1 MGKHSWNMA
10 SGMFTTN
17 PLIFNRIFTKEEV
30 DEIRKIRL
38 WDLMVNST
46 DINAGDI
53 QRDVFVWRTG
63 DPCPQPMQ
71 LNASELEP
79 CSYLKDYDYFSG
91 SELAFIFVCLF
102 LGFVP
107 IVCASAGYGVVKLQN
122 SKRRKLKIKQDALKN
137 PNSKGSV
144 DKMVAREWLHANHKR
159 LVTVK
164 FGPEPAIY
172 TVDRKGVKLRT
183 FSLKNIDVVTVEESS
198 VCIKSNLTNKT
209 CRSVIIFCRKI
220 ISASGRI
227 F

>member
-1 MGKHSWNMA
+1 MQIAINIDS
-10 SGMFTTN
+10 F
-17 PLIFNRIFTKEEV
+17 PCRIFTAEEV
-30 DEIRKIRL
+30 SEIRKIRL
-38 WDLMVNST
+38 WDLIVNST
-46 DINAGDI
+46 DIGADDI
-53 QRDVFVWRTG
+53 QRNVFVWHTG

-144 DKMVAREWLHANHKR
+144 DKMLAREWLHANHKR

-183 FSLKNIDVVTVEESS
+183 FALKNIDVVTVEESS
-198 VCIKSNLTNKT
+198 VGLSLRVCWA
-209 CRSVIIFCRKI
+209 RPQARY
-220 ISASGRI
+220 
-227 F
+227 